1 MSRNWFSIIGLYLVG
16 VLAAAQLAKFSALA
30 PLLRQSYGLS
40 LAEVALLISLLEVG
54 GAIFGFV
61 AGLGVA
67 QVGARRFLLSG
78 LAILA
83 ATGAVEGLTSDA
95 VPLFLARA
103 VEGIGYVLVVIA
115 APTLIIAIA
124 DERQRGTALAIWST
138 FVPVGIAIGSA
149 LTGVLVES
157 VGASGTIL
165 VWGGFAGVAL
175 ILFARQQPGGAR
187 NQKAAVRMPLAG
199 AWIATLAFGFYTM
212 FVCALMML
220 LPTFLV
226 EQTGASLA
234 DAAFVAGIVS
244 LAALPATLIALVIMR
259 RGVLEGKALIFVLAS
274 CLIATAALSP
284 WIFVVHQGGGAGVIA
299 QGLVA
304 FLAVTLSGVSSPLV
318 FARLPVLAG
327 AENSADPRI
336 AVATGLLTQFGAGGA
351 LIGPPLGG
359 LIVSHWGWT
368 ALGSAIGIL
377 ALMMLVSLL
386 LAEWANA
393 RPARAREESF
403 Q

>member
-30 PLLRQSYGLS
+30 PLLRQAYGLS

-83 ATGAVEGLTSDA
+83 ATGAVEGLTSNA

-175 ILFARQQPGGAR
+175 ILFVRQRPGGVR

-234 DAAFVAGIVS
+234 DAALVAGIVS

-259 RGVLEGKALIFVLAS
+259 RGVLEGKALIFVLTS

-393 RPARAREESF
+393 RPARARQESF